1 MNGKTTIDVGLAG
14 SLTMIV
20 LVTAVTL
27 LLVSFYR
34 RFKRLSD
41 RSSGRNEDK

>member
-20 LVTAVTL
+20 LVTAVSL
-27 LLVSFYR
+27 LMWSFYR
-34 RFKRLSD
+34 RNKKLLD
-41 RSSGRNEDK
+41 RNEEK